1 VTGGNS
7 EPAAFKPKAAAPGG
21 AFPFSSRIS
30 FSYDSGDVT
39 DTSLNTTWKDVV
51 RDALVKLGGQG
62 HLKDINKLVKNHP
75 KTRTNPTWEDT
86 IRRVVRQY
94 TIFQPIPPNRS
105 GLYRLAEQPNVSAE
119 PESLSEKSPVDH
131 GTAQGMLLTLGRMYG
146 YETFAPAPDRTSRS
160 FQGKSLADFSTVT
173 DCATFCGKNSLARVR
188 QIDAMW
194 LAEDNDG
201 VYPVYAFEVEHTTGV
216 RSGMDRLVELPE
228 RYAARLFVVAPGE
241 DERSRFDGLIR
252 LNKFRK
258 FRERLWF
265 RNYTEL
271 DTLYNSAVKHE
282 EDSKA
287 FGVEPR

>member
-1 VTGGNS
+1 MQ
-7 EPAAFKPKAAAPGG
+7 
-21 AFPFSSRIS
+21 
-30 FSYDSGDVT
+30 
-39 DTSLNTTWKDVV
+39 
-51 RDALVKLGGQG
+51 LGGQA
-62 HLKDINKLVKNHP
+62 HLADINRLVKNHP
-75 KTRTNPTWEDT
+75 KTRTNPTWKDT

-105 GLYRLAEQPNVSAE
+105 GLYRLVEQPTVDAG
-119 PESLSEKSPVDH
+119 PESLAKQGLVNH

-146 YETFAPAPDRTSRS
+146 YETFAPATDRTSRT

-173 DCATFCGKNSLARVR
+173 DCAEFCGKNSLHRVR
-188 QIDAMW
+188 QIDAIW

-241 DERSRFDGLIR
+241 DERSKFDGLIS

-258 FRERLWF
+258 FRDRLLF
-265 RNYTEL
+265 RDYQEL
-271 DTLYNSAVKHE
+271 DTLYNAAVRHDENRK
-282 EDSKA
+282 S
-287 FGVEPR
+287 FGVDAR